1 MLRSCAI
8 LLAVAAAGLI
18 AGSAPGAFLAAAL
31 AAASA
36 AWLKRGLLASAPTLY
51 ANLDPQT
58 PDSAIL
64 LTALKEAI
72 AVVSRTRNPLR
83 LRLTAFTLPHH
94 PEFRLDLNSQNDPE
108 LVCGHRKTA
117 LGRSGVWLADHPLPL
132 VLPRSHSLTLR
143 LTPSGR
149 TRVRVAPDESTP
161 FRRASWLVLSLL
173 VIAACLLDAD
183 WLLAATLGFAFQSG
197 LLENQAQRTP
207 KYQRIQSRRTVA

>member
-8 LLAVAAAGLI
+8 LLAVAGAGLI

-36 AWLKRGLLASAPTLY
+36 AWLKCRLLTSVPTLY

-64 LTALKEAI
+64 LAALKEAI
-72 AVVSRTRNPLR
+72 AVVCRTQKPVRV
-83 LRLTAFTLPHH
+83 RLTAFLPLHH
-94 PEFRLDLNSQNDPE
+94 PEFRLDLNSLNDPE

-117 LGRSGVWLADHPLPL
+117 LDLPGVWLADHPLPL

-143 LTPSGR
+143 LTPSGQ
-149 TRVRVAPDESTP
+149 TRVRVEPDGSTP
-161 FRRASWLVLSLL
+161 LWRASWLALSLL
-173 VIAACLLDAD
+173 TVAACVLDAD
-183 WLLAATLGFAFQSG
+183 RLLAATLGFAFQSG

-207 KYQRIQSRRTVA
+207 KDQRIQSRRTVA

>member
-8 LLAVAAAGLI
+8 LLAIAAAGLI

-64 LTALKEAI
+64 LAALKEAI
-72 AVVSRTRNPLR
+72 AIVCRTQKPVRVR
-83 LRLTAFTLPHH
+83 FTAFLTLHH
-94 PEFRLDLNSQNDPE
+94 PEFRLDMNSRNAPE
-108 LVCGHRKTA
+108 LVCGHRKIA
-117 LGRSGVWLADHPLPL
+117 LGQSGVWLADHPLPL

-143 LTPSGR
+143 LTPGGR
-149 TRVRVAPDESTP
+149 TRVRVAPDGSTP
-161 FRRASWLVLSLL
+161 LRRAFWLALSLL
-173 VIAACLLDAD
+173 TVAACVLDAN

-207 KYQRIQSRRTVA
+207 KDQRIQSRRTVA